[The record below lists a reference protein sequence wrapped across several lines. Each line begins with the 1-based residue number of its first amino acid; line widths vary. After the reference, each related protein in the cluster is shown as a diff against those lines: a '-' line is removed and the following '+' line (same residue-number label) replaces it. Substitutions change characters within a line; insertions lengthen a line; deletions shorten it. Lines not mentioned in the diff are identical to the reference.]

1 MGRLASLPL
10 STTQALSGVLQ
21 AKGFRLGDFAIEEES
36 SPRLRDLLGAMG
48 GLLRVRCWS
57 TGEERMYS
65 TGSGSGW
72 LGAFLGDL
80 SRGHFASAA
89 RERRQPLVLAA

>member
-1 MGRLASLPL
+1 MGRLATFPL
-10 STTQALSGVLQ
+10 STTHALGGVLQ
-21 AKGFRLGDFAIEEES
+21 AKGFRLGDFEVEEES
-36 SPRLRDLLGAMG
+36 SPRLRDLLGTMG

-57 TGEERMYS
+57 TGEERMYF

-80 SRGHFASAA
+80 SGGHFASAA
-89 RERRQPLVLAA
+89 RERRRPLVHAA